1 MIFGSFDTKQKISA
15 SDFEKVVRGESH
27 SYGEEIV
34 HRDPAFSVYV
44 SIPNLPVVRPHQGV
58 FQTPDKK
65 QVVCFYG
72 NVFNLDEILNE
83 LGEEKSGQAGAEWFL
98 KCFNRFG
105 TDCFSKIN
113 GNFQACVYDARENLF
128 ILAHDHLG
136 VEPIYYAWNGNRLIF
151 SDSLR
156 TLVRSDK
163 KFSHLNPQA
172 LYTYLLFNYNPGT
185 ETFFRGIKKL
195 RGGHFIQIK
204 NGTFEIR
211 QYWRPSFKVDPLI
224 TEESVIPEL
233 FDLFKDAVKIRL
245 EGSSARPGV
254 FVSGGMD
261 SSSVLGLMRSLM
273 GDEAEINTF
282 SFRCKGKSFDESH
295 YAQIMA
301 DAAHTNHHLI
311 EYPADEVENIPNL
324 VEWMEE
330 PFSDLGIELATYILA
345 RGASGKVDY
354 ILTGDGGDEL
364 FAGHPVYFA
373 DKVAQIFD
381 RIPGFV
387 RQPMTA
393 LFQMLPD
400 TDAKKSLPVKLKRF
414 SYSANFPA
422 DLFSNRWRVYYTESE
437 LRKIVTPDFWET
449 LKNYQPFKEI
459 KNLYK
464 EADGEDYLSKSL
476 YGDYFTV
483 VTFYLN
489 RMRMIRNFQIEPRF
503 PMLDYRL
510 VELTAKI
517 PIDLKIKGSESKYIL
532 HKAMEGFLPDEIV
545 FRKDKLGHSVPMKNW
560 MRESE
565 KVKGVLSDVLFGE
578 KLKQR
583 GLFQTNYLRSLF
595 DEHQKK
601 RYNHSHRLWSVAML
615 ELWLEK
621 NFDQ

>member
-1 MIFGSFDTKQKISA
+1 MIFGRFDSKQKNTA
-15 SDFEKVVRGESH
+15 NDFEKVIRGENR
-27 SYGEEIV
+27 SYGEEII

-44 SIPNLPVVRPHQGV
+44 SIPNLPVVHPYQGV
-58 FQTPDKK
+58 FQTPDKN
-65 QVVCFYG
+65 QVACFYG
-72 NVFNLDEILNE
+72 NVFNLGEILGK
-83 LGEEKSGQAGAEWFL
+83 LGEEESDRAGAEWFL
-98 KCFNRFG
+98 KYFNRFG

-113 GNFQACVYDARENLF
+113 GNFIACVYDPRENSF

-136 VEPIYYAWNGNRLIF
+136 VEPVYYSWDGNRLVF
-151 SDSLR
+151 SDFLR

-163 KFSHLNPQA
+163 KFSELNPQT
-172 LYTYLLFNYNPGT
+172 LYTYLLFNYNPST
-185 ETFFRGIKKL
+185 ETFFKGIKKL
-195 RGGHFIQIK
+195 RGGHFIRIK
-204 NGTFEIR
+204 HGTFEIQ
-211 QYWRPSFKVDPLI
+211 QYWRPSFKVDSSI
-224 TEESVIPEL
+224 TEESILPEL
-233 FDLFKDAVKIRL
+233 FDVFKDAVEIRL
-245 EGSSARPGV
+245 EDSSARPGV

-261 SSSVLGLMRSLM
+261 SSSVLGLMRSLL

-311 EYPADEVENIPNL
+311 EYPADEVENIPHL
-324 VEWMEE
+324 VELMEE
-330 PFSDLGIELATYILA
+330 PFSDIGIELATYILA

-381 RIPGFV
+381 RIPKVV

-422 DLFSNRWRVYYTESE
+422 DLFSNRWRVYYTDNE
-437 LRKIVTPDFWET
+437 LRRVVTPDFWET
-449 LKNYQPFKEI
+449 LKDYQPFEEI

-489 RMRMIRNFQIEPRF
+489 RMRMIRGFQIEPRF

-565 KVKGVLSDVLFGE
+565 KVKGVLSDVLFGK
-578 KLKQR
+578 KLKER
-583 GLFQTNYLRSLF
+583 GIFQTDYLRSLF

-601 RYNHSHRLWSVAML
+601 RYNNSHRLWSIAML

-621 NFDQ
+621 NFDR

>member
-1 MIFGSFDTKQKISA
+1 MIFGRFDSKQKNTA
-15 SDFEKVVRGESH
+15 NDFEKVIRGENR
-27 SYGEEIV
+27 SYGEEII

-44 SIPNLPVVRPHQGV
+44 SIPNLPVVHPYQGV
-58 FQTPDKK
+58 FQTPDKN
-65 QVVCFYG
+65 QVACFYG
-72 NVFNLDEILNE
+72 NVFNLGEILGK
-83 LGEEKSGQAGAEWFL
+83 LGEEESDRAGAEWFL
-98 KCFNRFG
+98 KYFNRFG

-113 GNFQACVYDARENLF
+113 GNFIACVYDVRENSF

-136 VEPIYYAWNGNRLIF
+136 VEPVYYSWDGNRLVF
-151 SDSLR
+151 SDFLR

-163 KFSHLNPQA
+163 KFSELNPQT
-172 LYTYLLFNYNPGT
+172 LYTYLLFNYNPST
-185 ETFFRGIKKL
+185 ETFFKGIKKL
-195 RGGHFIQIK
+195 RGGHFIRIK
-204 NGTFEIR
+204 HGTFEIQ
-211 QYWRPSFKVDPLI
+211 QYWRPSFKVDSSI
-224 TEESVIPEL
+224 TEESILPEL
-233 FDLFKDAVKIRL
+233 FDVFKDAVEIRL
-245 EGSSARPGV
+245 EDSSARPGV

-261 SSSVLGLMRSLM
+261 SSSVLGLMRSLL

-311 EYPADEVENIPNL
+311 EYPADEVENIPHL
-324 VEWMEE
+324 VELMEE
-330 PFSDLGIELATYILA
+330 PFSDIGIELATYILA

-381 RIPGFV
+381 RIPKVV

-422 DLFSNRWRVYYTESE
+422 DLFSNRWRVYYTDNE
-437 LRKIVTPDFWET
+437 LRRVVTPDFWET
-449 LKNYQPFKEI
+449 LKDYQPFEEI

-489 RMRMIRNFQIEPRF
+489 RMRMIRGFQIEPRF

-532 HKAMEGFLPDEIV
+532 HKAMEGLLPDEIV

-565 KVKGVLSDVLFGE
+565 KVKGVLSDVLFGK
-578 KLKQR
+578 KLKER
-583 GLFQTNYLRSLF
+583 GIFQTDYLRSLF

-601 RYNHSHRLWSVAML
+601 RYNNSHRLWSIAML

-621 NFDQ
+621 NFDR

>member
-1 MIFGSFDTKQKISA
+1 MIFSIYSPRRKFDF
-15 SDFEKVVRGESH
+15 SDIEKVVNPESYSRH
-27 SYGEEIV
+27 QKII
-34 HRDPAFSVYV
+34 HRDSAFSAQIL
-44 SIPNLPVVRPHQGV
+44 IPDLPVVHSSQGI
-58 FQTPDKK
+58 FQSPDKK
-65 QVVCFYG
+65 RIACFYG
-72 NVFNLDEILNE
+72 NVFNRSKIQNE
-83 LGEEKSGQAGAEWFL
+83 LNGKEFAQRGPQWFL
-98 KCFNRFG
+98 ECFKQFG
-105 TDCFSKIN
+105 PDCFSKIN
-113 GNFQACVYDARENLF
+113 GNFIGCVYDSRNDVFFLV
-128 ILAHDHLG
+128 HDHLG
-136 VEPIYYAWNGNRLIF
+136 IEPLYYAWDGNQLIF

-156 TLVRSDK
+156 ALIRFDK
-163 KFSHLNPQA
+163 KFAELNPKA

-185 ETFFRGIKKL
+185 ETFFKGIKKL
-195 RGGHFIQIK
+195 RGGHYIQIK
-204 NGTFEIR
+204 DGKLEIKP
-211 QYWRPSFKVDPLI
+211 YWKPSFKTDSSI
-224 TEESVIPEL
+224 TEESIIPEL

-245 EGSSARPGV
+245 EDKPARPGV

-261 SSSVLGLMRSLM
+261 SSSVLGLMRSLL
-273 GDEAEINTF
+273 GDETEINTF

-301 DAAHTNHHLI
+301 NAAHTNHHLL

-324 VEWMEE
+324 VQLMEE
-330 PFSDLGIELATYILA
+330 PFSDIGIELATYILA

-381 RIPGFV
+381 RIPRFV

-422 DLFSNRWRVYYTESE
+422 ELYSNRWRVYYTENE
-437 LRKIVTPDFWET
+437 LKKIVTPDFWET
-449 LKNYQPFKEI
+449 LRKYEPFNEI
-459 KNLYK
+459 KNLYN

-489 RMRMIRNFQIEPRF
+489 RMRMLRHFQIEPRF

-517 PIDLKIKGSESKYIL
+517 PMDLKINGSESKYIL
-532 HKAMEGFLPDEIV
+532 HKAMEGFLPDKIV

-565 KVKGVLSDVLFGE
+565 KVKDVLSGVLFGQ
-578 KLKQR
+578 KLSER
-583 GLFQTNYLRSLF
+583 GLFQIEYLRNLF
-595 DEHQKK
+595 EEHQKK
-601 RYNHSHRLWSVAML
+601 RYNNSHRLWSIAML

-621 NFDQ
+621 SFDQ